1 MATSR
6 AQFTTID
13 EYINSFPKEVK
24 KLLQNLRKVIRE
36 EVPKETVETISYG
49 IPTFKLNGKYVVYF
63 AGFKRH
69 ISIYPILHTDDKL
82 KKALEPYIKGKGTL
96 QFPLNDPLPLPL
108 IRKVVKI
115 LVKENRERS
124 KK

>member
-13 EYINSFPKEVK
+13 EYINSFPKDVK